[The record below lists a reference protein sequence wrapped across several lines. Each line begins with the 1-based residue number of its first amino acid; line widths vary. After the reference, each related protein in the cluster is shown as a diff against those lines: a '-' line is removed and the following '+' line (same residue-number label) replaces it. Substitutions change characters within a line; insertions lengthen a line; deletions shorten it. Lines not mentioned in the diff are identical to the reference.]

1 MIYEDKWDRL
11 VVEINRELDGLEN
24 HLEAG
29 HNAFWFGSMSMITRF
44 LEIMKEIEDF
54 KQND

>member
-29 HNAFWFGSMSMITRF
+29 HNAFWFGSMSMITRV